1 MPSAISTDVL
11 IVGAGVAGLWLNA
24 RLRRQGYSTVL
35 VERASLGGE
44 QTIKSQGIIHGGTK
58 YALHG
63 ALTGASE
70 AIADM
75 PRRWREALA
84 GDGEL
89 DLGRTRLL
97 SDAHY
102 LWSPG
107 TLAGNLTSFF
117 ASKAVRGRVDQV
129 KGDQLPPALQDRAFR
144 GKVYRLA
151 ELVIDVPSLL
161 ANLAELAGDSL
172 LAGERI
178 EPLREGDALVG
189 LRVDDREIRAQRI
202 VLSAGAGTEGLLQ
215 ALGLDQPAM
224 QTRPLHM
231 VMAKGPNLKP
241 LYAHCLGG
249 GPKPRVTVTTHPA
262 ADGQWVWYLGGD
274 LAEADGV
281 AREPAAQIAAAQK
294 EIANLLPW
302 VDQSLVRWATLR
314 VDRAEPAQS
323 GLVRPDNA
331 FLADQQRLLVG
342 WPTKLALAPDFSDRV
357 IAHLERDGI
366 RPQAQADLADLP
378 RPPWACRP
386 GSTCCHEPAHP
397 ARLPPPAGQ
406 HRFPGFATGPGHGQ
420 AGPRP
425 RCEVPHRFHHPRR

>member
-89 DLGRTRLL
+89 DLTSTRLL

-129 KGDQLPPALQDRAFR
+129 KGEQLPPALQDRAFK

-161 ANLAELAGDSL
+161 ANLAQLAGDSL

-178 EPLREGDALVG
+178 EPLRDGDELAG
-189 LRVDDREIRAQRI
+189 LIVDGREIRAQRI
-202 VLSAGAGTEGLLQ
+202 VLSAGGGTEELLR
-215 ALGLDQPAM
+215 ALGLSQPAM
-224 QTRPLHM
+224 QRRPLHM
-231 VMAKGPNLKP
+231 VLAKGPNLKP

-249 GPKPRVTVTTHPA
+249 GPKPRITVTTHPA

-294 EIANLLPW
+294 EVASLMPW
-302 VDQSLVRWATLR
+302 VDQSQMHWATLR
-314 VDRAEPAQS
+314 IDRAEPAQS

-331 FLADQQRLLVG
+331 FLAEQQRLLVG
-342 WPTKLALAPDFSDRV
+342 WPTKLALAPDFADRV
-357 IAHLERDGI
+357 LAAFERDGI
-366 RPQAQADLADLP
+366 RPAAHPALTDLP
-378 RPPWACRP
+378 RPAL
-386 GSTCCHEPAHP
+386 GIPAWEQL
-397 ARLPPPAGQ
+397 LP
-406 HRFPGFATGPGHGQ
+406 
-420 AGPRP
+420 
-425 RCEVPHRFHHPRR
+425 

>member
-1 MPSAISTDVL
+1 MSQSFSTDVL
-11 IVGAGVAGLWLNA
+11 IVGGGVAGLWLNA
-24 RLRRQGYSTVL
+24 RLRQQGFATVL
-35 VERASLGGE
+35 VERGSLGGG
-44 QTIKSQGIIHGGTK
+44 QSLKSQGIIHGGAK

-84 GDGEL
+84 GAGEL
-89 DLGRTRLL
+89 NLSGVRIL

-129 KGDQLPPALQDRAFR
+129 KGDQLPPALQHPKFK

-151 ELVIDVPSLL
+151 ELVLDVPSLI
-161 ANLAELAGDSL
+161 ARLAELAGDGL
-172 LAGERI
+172 LAGQRI
-178 EPLREGDALVG
+178 EPLREDGELGG
-189 LRVDDREIRAQRI
+189 LIVDGREIRAQRV
-202 VLSAGAGTEGLLQ
+202 VLSAGAGNAGLL
-215 ALGLDQPAM
+215 AAMGVGEPA
-224 QTRPLHM
+224 QQLRPLHM
-231 VMAKGPNLKP
+231 VLAKGPALKP

-281 AREPAAQIAAAQK
+281 ARDEAAQIQAAQK
-294 EIANLLPW
+294 EMAALLPW
-302 VDQSLVRWATLR
+302 VDQSQTRWATLR

-331 FLADQQRLLVG
+331 FLAEQKRLLVG
-342 WPTKLALAPDFSDRV
+342 WPTKLALAPDFADRV
-357 IAHLERDGI
+357 LTTFQRDNL
-366 RPQAQADLADLP
+366 RPSTHAPLPELP
-378 RPPWACRP
+378 RPPLGQPVWEAL
-386 GSTCCHEPAHP
+386 
-397 ARLPPPAGQ
+397 LP
-406 HRFPGFATGPGHGQ
+406 
-420 AGPRP
+420 
-425 RCEVPHRFHHPRR
+425 

>member
-24 RLRRQGYSTVL
+24 RLRRLGYSTVL

-75 PRRWREALA
+75 PRRWREALN
-84 GDGEL
+84 GSGEL
-89 DLGRTRLL
+89 ALTRTRLL

-129 KGDQLPPALQDRAFR
+129 KGEQLPPALQDRAFK

-172 LAGERI
+172 LAGEHI
-178 EPLREGDALVG
+178 EPLHAGDELIG
-189 LRVDDREIRAQRI
+189 LRVDGRDIRAQRI
-202 VLSAGAGTEGLLQ
+202 VLSAGAGTEDLLH
-215 ALGLDQPAM
+215 ALGLKQPAM

-231 VMAKGPNLKP
+231 VLAKGANLKP

-249 GPKPRVTVTTHPA
+249 GPKPRVTITTHPA
-262 ADGQWVWYLGGD
+262 ADGQWVWYMGGD

-302 VDQSLVRWATLR
+302 VDQGQLHWATLR
-314 VDRAEPAQS
+314 VERAEPAQS
-323 GLVRPDNA
+323 GLARPDNA
-331 FLADQQRLLVG
+331 FLAEQHRLLVG

-357 IAHLERDGI
+357 ISHLERDGI

-378 RPPWACRP
+378 RPPL
-386 GSTCCHEPAHP
+386 GVPAWEQL
-397 ARLPPPAGQ
+397 LP
-406 HRFPGFATGPGHGQ
+406 
-420 AGPRP
+420 
-425 RCEVPHRFHHPRR
+425 

>member
-24 RLRRQGYSTVL
+24 RLRKQGYSTVL

-84 GDGEL
+84 GTGEL
-89 DLGRTRLL
+89 DLTGTRLL

-129 KGDQLPPALQDRAFR
+129 KGEQLPPALQDRAFK

-161 ANLAELAGDSL
+161 ANLAQLAGDSL

-178 EPLREGDALVG
+178 EPLREGDELVG
-189 LRVDDREIRAQRI
+189 LNVDGREIRAQRI
-202 VLSAGAGTEGLLQ
+202 VLSAGGGTEDLLH
-215 ALGLDQPAM
+215 ALGLNQPAM
-224 QTRPLHM
+224 QRRPLHM
-231 VMAKGPNLKP
+231 VLAKGPNLKP

-249 GPKPRVTVTTHPA
+249 GPKPRITVTTHPA

-281 AREPAAQIAAAQK
+281 ARDPAAQIAAAQK
-294 EIANLLPW
+294 EVAGLLPW
-302 VDQSLVRWATLR
+302 VDQSLIRWATLR
-314 VDRAEPAQS
+314 IDRAEPGQS

-331 FLADQQRLLVG
+331 FLAEQRRLLVG
-342 WPTKLALAPDFSDRV
+342 WPTKLALAPDLSDRV
-357 IAHLERDGI
+357 LASLERDGI
-366 RPQAQADLADLP
+366 RPAARPDLTDLP
-378 RPPWACRP
+378 RPPL
-386 GSTCCHEPAHP
+386 GVPAWEQL
-397 ARLPPPAGQ
+397 LP
-406 HRFPGFATGPGHGQ
+406 
-420 AGPRP
+420 
-425 RCEVPHRFHHPRR
+425 

>member
-1 MPSAISTDVL
+1 MSQSLSTDVL
-11 IVGAGVAGLWLNA
+11 IVGGGIAGLWLNA
-24 RLRRQGYSTVL
+24 RLRRQGFATVL
-35 VERASLGGE
+35 VECGSLGGG
-44 QTIKSQGIIHGGTK
+44 QSLKSQGIIHGGAK

-84 GDGEL
+84 GAGEL
-89 DLGRTRLL
+89 DLSGVRIL

-129 KGDQLPPALQDRAFR
+129 KGEQLPPALQHPKFK

-151 ELVIDVPSLL
+151 ELVLDVPSLI
-161 ANLAELAGDSL
+161 ARLAELAGDGL
-172 LAGERI
+172 LAGRQV
-178 EPLREGDALVG
+178 EPLREGDELCG
-189 LRVDDREIRAQRI
+189 LIVDGREIRAQRV
-202 VLSAGAGTEGLLQ
+202 VLSAGAGNAELLA
-215 ALGLDQPAM
+215 ALGIEQPA
-224 QTRPLHM
+224 QQLRPLHM
-231 VMAKGPNLKP
+231 VLAKGPALKP

-281 AREPAAQIAAAQK
+281 ARDEGAQVAAAQK
-294 EIANLLPW
+294 EMAALLPW
-302 VDQSLVRWATLR
+302 VDQSQTRWATLR

-331 FLADQQRLLVG
+331 FLAEQQNLLVG
-342 WPTKLALAPDFSDRV
+342 WPTKLALAPDFADRV
-357 IAHLERDGI
+357 LATLQRDGVT
-366 RPQAQADLADLP
+366 PAHHGSLPELP
-378 RPPWACRP
+378 RPALGQPVWE
-386 GSTCCHEPAHP
+386 TL
-397 ARLPPPAGQ
+397 LP
-406 HRFPGFATGPGHGQ
+406 
-420 AGPRP
+420 
-425 RCEVPHRFHHPRR
+425 

>member
-24 RLRRQGYSTVL
+24 RLRRLGYSTVL

-84 GDGEL
+84 GNGEL
-89 DLGRTRLL
+89 DLTGTRLL

-129 KGDQLPPALQDRAFR
+129 KGEQLPPALQDRAFK

-161 ANLAELAGDSL
+161 ANLAQLAGDSL

-178 EPLREGDALVG
+178 EPLREGDELAG
-189 LRVDDREIRAQRI
+189 LIVDGREIRAQRI
-202 VLSAGAGTEGLLQ
+202 VLSAGGGTADLLH
-215 ALGLDQPAM
+215 ALGLEQPAM
-224 QTRPLHM
+224 QRRPLHM
-231 VMAKGPNLKP
+231 VLAKGPNLKP

-249 GPKPRVTVTTHPA
+249 GPKPRITVTTHPA

-274 LAEADGV
+274 IAEADGV
-281 AREPAAQIAAAQK
+281 AREPVAQIAAAQK
-294 EIANLLPW
+294 EVAGLLPW
-302 VDQSLVRWATLR
+302 VDQSQVRWATLR

-331 FLADQQRLLVG
+331 FLAEQQRLLVG
-342 WPTKLALAPDFSDRV
+342 WPTKLALAPDFTDRV
-357 IAHLERDGI
+357 LASFERDGI
-366 RPQAQADLADLP
+366 HPSAQPDLTDLP
-378 RPPWACRP
+378 RPPL
-386 GSTCCHEPAHP
+386 GVPAWEQL
-397 ARLPPPAGQ
+397 LP
-406 HRFPGFATGPGHGQ
+406 
-420 AGPRP
+420 
-425 RCEVPHRFHHPRR
+425 

>member
-1 MPSAISTDVL
+1 MAESLSTDVL
-11 IVGAGVAGLWLNA
+11 ILGGGIAGLWLNA
-24 RLRRQGYSTVL
+24 RLRKLGYSTLL
-35 VERASLGGE
+35 VENASLGGG
-44 QTIKSQGIIHGGTK
+44 QSVKSQGIIHGGAK

-84 GDGEL
+84 GHGEL
-89 DLGRTRLL
+89 DLSGVRLL

-129 KGDQLPPALQDRAFR
+129 KGTELPPALQHPKFK

-151 ELVIDVPSLL
+151 ELVLDVPSLI
-161 ANLAELAGDSL
+161 ARLAELAGDSL
-172 LAGERI
+172 LAAREV
-178 EPLREGDALVG
+178 EPLQESGQLAG
-189 LRVDDREIRAQRI
+189 LRLDGREVRAQRI
-202 VLSAGAGTEGLLQ
+202 VLSAGAGNEALLGS
-215 ALGLDQPAM
+215 LGIQQPAM
-224 QTRPLHM
+224 QRRPLHM
-231 VMAKGPNLKP
+231 VMVKAPSLKP

-249 GPKPRVTVTTHPA
+249 GPKPRITVTSHPA

-281 AREPAAQIAAAQK
+281 ARNEAEQIAAGEQ
-294 EIANLLPW
+294 ELRQLLPW
-302 VDQSLVRWATLR
+302 IDLSAAQWATLR

-331 FLADQQRLLVG
+331 FLSEQGRLLVG
-342 WPTKLALAPDFSDRV
+342 WPTKLALAPDFADRV
-357 IAHLERDGI
+357 LAGLERDGVK
-366 RPQAQADLADLP
+366 PGTHAPLPALP
-378 RPPWACRP
+378 RPPVAQ
-386 GSTCCHEPAHP
+386 PAWEE
-397 ARLPPPAGQ
+397 LLG
-406 HRFPGFATGPGHGQ
+406 
-420 AGPRP
+420 
-425 RCEVPHRFHHPRR
+425 